1 MPRVARL
8 GNGLITGP
16 YAKML
21 CTAPSTYHLA
31 MDDSKQLKIQGGS
44 HTRGGTSEW
53 LQSHGGPNPRILAH
67 QAQDRPELILFR
79 GFLTKRNGPGKLL
92 PGLPGSSLNQFSE

>member
-1 MPRVARL
+1 MPWIARL

-21 CTAPSTYHLA
+21 RTAPSTYHLA
-31 MDDSKQLKIQGGS
+31 MDDSKQLKI
-44 HTRGGTSEW
+44 RGGLT
-53 LQSHGGPNPRILAH
+53 HGVGLASGYRAMVG
-67 QAQDRPELILFR
+67 QIRESWPIKRPELILFR

-92 PGLPGSSLNQFSE
+92 PGLPSSSLNQFSE

>member
-31 MDDSKQLKIQGGS
+31 MDDPKQLKIQGVL
-44 HTRGGTSEW
+44 T
-53 LQSHGGPNPRILAH
+53 HGVGLASGCRAMVGQIRESWPIKH
-67 QAQDRPELILFR
+67 KTDR
-79 GFLTKRNGPGKLL
+79 
-92 PGLPGSSLNQFSE
+92 S